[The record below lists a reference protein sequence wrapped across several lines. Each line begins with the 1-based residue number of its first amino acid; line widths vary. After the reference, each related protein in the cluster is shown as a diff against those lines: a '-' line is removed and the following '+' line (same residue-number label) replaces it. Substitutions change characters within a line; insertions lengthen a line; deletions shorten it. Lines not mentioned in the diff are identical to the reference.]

1 MITGTSRPIKDFL
14 RQDRQY
20 LIPRYQREY
29 VWEEKQW
36 DDLFDDLL
44 KNYQK
49 FSCNPSIEGHFIGS
63 IVILEERKERYSKA
77 HVIDGQQRGQWGCA
91 SCQFLEHILSG
102 QERVAQ
108 HPICHFCP

>member
-63 IVILEERKERYSKA
+63 IVCGALSSADWRYFF
-77 HVIDGQQRGQWGCA
+77 DQGQA
-91 SCQFLEHILSG
+91 
-102 QERVAQ
+102 
-108 HPICHFCP
+108 